1 MPGRLRREPRLMAEI
16 NVTALIDVMTVLLV
30 IFMIVAPMAQS
41 GLEVRVPRTEAAP
54 LPSAEAAVVTLDR
67 EGRVFVDRVEVRP
80 EALCDVMAQVR
91 TSRGIQRVYVQAD
104 EAVSY
109 GQVAGLMGQIREA
122 GFENVGLVFEPTPAA
137 SERRYGPRIPRIGS
151 AACAGVRHSRAA
163 GDRERGRPPFAAP
176 GLPGPARLGRRAIED
191 PDPPGTP
198 TR

>member
-41 GLEVRVPRTEAAP
+41 GMEVRVPRTEAAP

-67 EGRVFVDRVEVRP
+67 AGRVFVDRVEVRP
-80 EALCDVMAQVR
+80 EALGDVMAQVR

-122 GFENVGLVFEPTPAA
+122 GFENVGLVFEPPPATG
-137 SERRYGPRIPRIGS
+137 ER
-151 AACAGVRHSRAA
+151 
-163 GDRERGRPPFAAP
+163 
-176 GLPGPARLGRRAIED
+176 
-191 PDPPGTP
+191 
-198 TR
+198 